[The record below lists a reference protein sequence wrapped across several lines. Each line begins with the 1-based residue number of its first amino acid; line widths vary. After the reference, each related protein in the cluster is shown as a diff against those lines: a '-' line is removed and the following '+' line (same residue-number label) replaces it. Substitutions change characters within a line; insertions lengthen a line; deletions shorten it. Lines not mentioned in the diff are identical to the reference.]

1 MDDEFGKLSNSI
13 LLTIKKMLG
22 LDTSYN
28 VFDMDVMVG
37 INSAFSTLYQ
47 LGVPIT
53 RDLMV
58 TGDKQKWSD
67 FIEEPYWHRLSFI
80 PQYVYLKVRVIF
92 DPPTSSFVL
101 DAYNKQISELEW
113 RITDEI
119 DNIGEEE
126 NDV

>member
-13 LLTIKKMLG
+13 LLTVKKMLG

-28 VFDMDVMVG
+28 VFDMDVMIG

-47 LGVPIT
+47 LGAPIN
-53 RDLMV
+53 RDFMV

-67 FIEEPYWHRLSFI
+67 LMEERYWHRLSFI

-113 RITDEI
+113 RINDEI
-119 DNIGEEE
+119 ENIWEEE
-126 NDV
+126 NDA